1 MQKRSKIQQP
11 KCFIYCNG
19 LMDHVCKVHGVMCPN
34 HPMSTAAC
42 ADAACTNGAA
52 TASAA
57 IREWYAR
64 PGHFNGTADAFVKIA
79 RNEGVASLWSGLP
92 PTLWVYHWK
101 MCPSHRCLSGKLW
114 YLQHN
119 CLWHFTLLILLEKV
133 LEKVVKNDRISKYIS
148 YVSWNKFILSVNVS
162 FIIAGLILGLHPAY
176 ERCHY
181 KVTPSLIGWV
191 QT

>member
-1 MQKRSKIQQP
+1 MNDIFSFSVTPFDVVKVRLQMQKRSKIQQP

-57 IREWYAR
+57 VREWYAR

-133 LEKVVKNDRISKYIS
+133 LEKVVVKSLN
-148 YVSWNKFILSVNVS
+148 FILG
-162 FIIAGLILGLHPAY
+162 FLY
-176 ERCHY
+176 E
-181 KVTPSLIGWV
+181 PWL
-191 QT
+191 